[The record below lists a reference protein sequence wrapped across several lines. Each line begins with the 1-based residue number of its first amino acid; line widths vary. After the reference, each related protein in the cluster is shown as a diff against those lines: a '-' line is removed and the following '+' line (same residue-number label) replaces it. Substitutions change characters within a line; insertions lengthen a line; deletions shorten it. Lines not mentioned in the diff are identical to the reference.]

1 MTTPSQRESQ
11 RLFDYFAIIGL
22 SPDGG
27 LDPDRLQGE
36 EVVVPPLERS
46 YLARVLGHYP
56 DHAPPALPFDSHAVQ
71 MLCLPRGLQFRT
83 QKHMLEPR
91 FHPFLVTKED
101 GSRAHGFAYVFY
113 EEVNSKQICTA
124 MHTLQSVYLTEMSSS
139 HAKGTSGTPTNTRD
153 TRSLPRQFRLSSP
166 KSPAA
171 LHFYDITKDQLYVT
185 KCIALVGQHPYV
197 YAGRKFLTELYRFFI
212 QCESS
217 AVSLESHVYNLLY
230 EVPAPPPGRCVA
242 FSSVGKTHICQR
254 PTSHELPLFEY
265 SLREFFQSLGVES
278 VVQLLTCVLLENQV
292 ILVSSDYYKLMMV
305 AESICTLIFP
315 FVWQHVYVPILPSS
329 LHHFLDAPVPFI
341 MGLQCSHDSR
351 DLIQIP
357 NEANLCLVDVD
368 EGTVEVPEDLPQFP
382 HRADFI
388 QELNQLLNKWE
399 VPMGKLDRKSAS
411 QGPGAEHW
419 TPDYQSGTMPTKLS
433 WNLNEH
439 HSQYKYRRRRK
450 FSWSHDSDSG
460 VSSTEGSISGSHSSI
475 TSVNTSSSP
484 SPLQGLSSNKIHNF
498 DPFHLSPQL
507 KEITAIAKK
516 AGVFDS
522 EEMDRIRRE
531 GDPEMMDELKF
542 NNAVREVFLNRFIHM
557 FCAYDHFV
565 IQPNCQGT
573 DMEQWLSCRES
584 VQNFD
589 KATFLSDQ
597 PELHLPF
604 LSRFIESQT
613 FTSLVDHKI
622 LANWGKHNS
631 NLRIFDLRIR
641 LLRDRY
647 DDSLVRT
654 PSYETCTTIK
664 ETEQIL
670 EKRLANIDYRA
681 PLPQPMDP
689 QAESCTLFNPGHFP
703 LLDRIALNKEPH
715 NKKRSS
721 HAWRRRERQERHLE
735 HTGLSGDQRDKVIHE
750 AKSKLQPKLA
760 DMSPAYMAQTNWKFV
775 EQLLK
780 ECKTRTKRMLVE
792 KMGSEAVE
800 LGHGEGSL
808 VGVEENTLIASLCD
822 LLERVWAH
830 GLQSKQGKSALWSH
844 LLNFQELEDCNDS
857 SKPDNPNFLSP
868 APQKPSPKISSL
880 SPLSEIVLSIRTGN
894 ISGLGYLASQLANNF
909 DLSTMAL
916 ETESAPASPTK
927 SSSNT
932 NSLRKKPLQERWPT
946 DRSGERRSRA
956 QDSSGVPTL
965 RPLPISVTFDMR
977 NVLAMTEIKT
987 HIGYARAW
995 VRLSLEKK
1003 VLSKHLTALLGNG
1016 KLLQDLY
1023 KRYAFLRCED
1033 EKEQFLSYLLS
1044 LNAVDYFCFTNTY
1057 ASTMVPYRVVIFPSR
1072 KLSGASTSSN
1082 AWVSLGGT
1090 HGQTSKIPVP
1100 RNQVELVFQHKN
1112 LGLLTTLRIGHD
1124 NTGMSPKWMVEHVL
1138 VRNEVTGHTWKFPCG
1153 RWLGR
1158 GIDDGSLE
1166 RILVGELVPSHITSD
1181 DLVESC
1187 RTPPRCRSPNMPG
1200 PRRSDLKLTIPDI
1213 QQHLGDSVNNLVKY
1227 FYKPEKERG
1236 SLTLLLCGDFG
1247 LVCCLEQVFSY
1258 GFKSTRFFGK
1268 NLYLWDYFERA
1279 QQHFEVLLREEVER
1293 EQLTGIT
1300 RDGRDHGLGS
1310 MAELVT
1316 LVSRINGSSSHLG
1329 KDDKFQLF
1337 VCLAAR
1343 AHLLSRILLPLQR
1356 SPVTSHMY
1364 DESSFLRD
1372 PQLVRDLI
1380 NVLSALNEFEFIL
1393 ESSLTRGID

>member
-1 MTTPSQRESQ
+1 MSSPSQRESQ

-27 LDPDRLQGE
+27 LEPDHLQGDV
-36 EVVVPPLERS
+36 VVVPPLERS
-46 YLARVLGHYP
+46 YKARVLGHYP
-56 DHAPPALPFDSHAVQ
+56 DHAPTAMPFDNHAVQ

-83 QKHMLEPR
+83 QKHVLEPK

-139 HAKGTSGTPTNTRD
+139 HAKAASGATPDKRD
-153 TRSLPRQFRLSSP
+153 TRSLPRQFRLSAP

-197 YAGRKFLTELYRFFI
+197 NSAKKFLKGLYRFFI
-212 QCESS
+212 QCESGG
-217 AVSLESHVYNLLY
+217 VSLESHVYNLLY
-230 EVPAPPPGRCVA
+230 EVPAPPHGRCVA
-242 FSSVGKTHICQR
+242 FSCFGKMQVCQC
-254 PTSHELPLFEY
+254 PTSQELPLFVY
-265 SLREFFQSLGVES
+265 SLKEFFTVLNVES
-278 VVQLLTCVLLENQV
+278 VVQLLTCVLLENQI
-292 ILVSSDYYKLMMV
+292 ILVSSDYYKLMLV
-305 AESICTLIFP
+305 AESICALMFP
-315 FVWQHVYVPILPSS
+315 FVWQHVYVPILPAS

-341 MGLQCSHDSR
+341 MGLQCSNDSR
-351 DLIQIP
+351 DTIQIP

-382 HRADFI
+382 HKVDFI
-388 QELNQLLNKWE
+388 HELTQLLLKWE
-399 VPMGKLDRKSAS
+399 VPAGKLDR
-411 QGPGAEHW
+411 
-419 TPDYQSGTMPTKLS
+419 
-433 WNLNEH
+433 NLNEH

-450 FSWSHDSDSG
+450 CSWSHDSDSG

-475 TSVNTSSSP
+475 TSLPPSSVASSTSPAQGPPSSSR
-484 SPLQGLSSNKIHNF
+484 SHHF
-498 DPFHLSPQL
+498 DTLHLSPQL
-507 KEITAIAKK
+507 REITAIARK
-516 AGVFDS
+516 AGVYDGD
-522 EEMDRIRRE
+522 EVDGVRRE
-531 GDPEMMDELKF
+531 RENEMLEDLKL
-542 NNAVREVFLNRFIHM
+542 NNAVREVFLNRFVHM

-565 IQPNCQGT
+565 IQPNCHEM

-584 VQNFD
+584 MQNFD

-597 PELHLPF
+597 PEAHLPF
-604 LSRFIESQT
+604 LSRFIESQM
-613 FTSLVDHKI
+613 FTTLVDNKI
-622 LANWGKHNS
+622 LSNWGKHDT
-631 NLRIFDLRIR
+631 NLRVFDLRIR
-641 LLRDRY
+641 FLRDRY

-654 PSYETCTTIK
+654 PSYEPCTTIR

-670 EKRLANIDYRA
+670 EKRLSHIDYRA
-681 PLPQPMDP
+681 PAPQPMDP
-689 QAESCTLFNPGHFP
+689 LAESCTQFNPGHFP

-715 NKKRSS
+715 KSKKRSS

-735 HTGLSGDQRDKVIHE
+735 HTGLSSDQRDRIMHD

-760 DMSPAYMAQTNWKFV
+760 DMSPAHMAQTNWNFV

-844 LLNFQELEDCNDS
+844 LLNYQELEECNDS
-857 SKPDNPNFLSP
+857 TKPVNPNFLSP
-868 APQKPSPKISSL
+868 
-880 SPLSEIVLSIRTGN
+880 
-894 ISGLGYLASQLANNF
+894 

-927 SSSNT
+927 SPSNT
-932 NSLRKKPLQERWPT
+932 NSLRKKSLQERWPS
-946 DRSGERRSRA
+946 DRSIERRSR
-956 QDSSGVPTL
+956 QSESGVPTL
-965 RPLPISVTFDMR
+965 RPLPISITFDMR

-1003 VLSKHLTALLGNG
+1003 VLSKNLTTLLSDSE
-1016 KLLQDLY
+1016 LLRSLY
-1023 KRYAFLRCED
+1023 KRYAFLRCDD

-1057 ASTMVPYRVVIFPSR
+1057 TTTIVPYRVVIFPSR
-1072 KLSGASTSSN
+1072 KLSGASTSAN

-1090 HGQTSKIPVP
+1090 LGQTNNIAVP
-1100 RNQVELVFQHKN
+1100 KGQVELVFQHKN

-1166 RILVGELVPSHITSD
+1166 RILVGEIVPSHVTSD

-1200 PRRSDLKLTIPDI
+1200 PRRSDLKLTVPEI

-1268 NLYLWDYFERA
+1268 NLYLWDYFERV
-1279 QQHFEVLLREEVER
+1279 QQHFEVILREDMER
-1293 EQLTGIT
+1293 EQLTGIA
-1300 RDGRDHGLGS
+1300 RDGRDHGLAS
-1310 MAELVT
+1310 MDEFVS
-1316 LVSRINGSSSHLG
+1316 LVSRINASSSHLG

-1343 AHLLSRILLPLQR
+1343 AHLLPRILLPLQR

-1364 DESSFLRD
+1364 DDSSFLRD

-1380 NVLSALNEFEFIL
+1380 NVLSALNEFNIVL
-1393 ESSLTRGID
+1393 ERSLTRGID

>member
-1 MTTPSQRESQ
+1 MSSPTQRESQ

-27 LDPDRLQGE
+27 LEPDHLQGDV
-36 EVVVPPLERS
+36 VVVPPLERS
-46 YLARVLGHYP
+46 YKARVLGHYP
-56 DHAPPALPFDSHAVQ
+56 DHAPTAMPFDNHAVQ

-83 QKHMLEPR
+83 QKHVLEPK

-139 HAKGTSGTPTNTRD
+139 HAKAASGATPDKRD
-153 TRSLPRQFRLSSP
+153 TRSLPRQFRLSAP

-197 YAGRKFLTELYRFFI
+197 NSAKKFLKGLYRFFI
-212 QCESS
+212 QCESGG
-217 AVSLESHVYNLLY
+217 VSLESHVYNLLY
-230 EVPAPPPGRCVA
+230 EVPAPPHGRCVA
-242 FSSVGKTHICQR
+242 FSCFGKMQVCQC
-254 PTSHELPLFEY
+254 PTSQELPLFVY
-265 SLREFFQSLGVES
+265 SLKEFFTVLNVES
-278 VVQLLTCVLLENQV
+278 VVQLLTCVLLENQI
-292 ILVSSDYYKLMMV
+292 ILVSSDYYKLMLV
-305 AESICTLIFP
+305 AESICALMFP
-315 FVWQHVYVPILPSS
+315 FVWQHVYVPILPAS

-341 MGLQCSHDSR
+341 MGLQCSNDSR
-351 DLIQIP
+351 DTIQIP

-382 HRADFI
+382 HKIDFI
-388 QELNQLLNKWE
+388 HELTQLLLKWE
-399 VPMGKLDRKSAS
+399 VPAGKLDR
-411 QGPGAEHW
+411 
-419 TPDYQSGTMPTKLS
+419 
-433 WNLNEH
+433 NLNEH

-450 FSWSHDSDSG
+450 CSWSHDSDSG

-475 TSVNTSSSP
+475 TSLPPSSVASSTSPAQGPPSSSR
-484 SPLQGLSSNKIHNF
+484 SHHF
-498 DPFHLSPQL
+498 DTLHLSPQL
-507 KEITAIAKK
+507 REITAIARK
-516 AGVFDS
+516 AGVYDG
-522 EEMDRIRRE
+522 DDVDGVRRE
-531 GDPEMMDELKF
+531 RENEMLEDLKL
-542 NNAVREVFLNRFIHM
+542 NNAVREVFLNRFVHM

-565 IQPNCQGT
+565 IQPNCHEM

-584 VQNFD
+584 MQNFD

-597 PELHLPF
+597 PEAHLPF
-604 LSRFIESQT
+604 LSRFIESQM
-613 FTSLVDHKI
+613 FTTLVDNKI
-622 LANWGKHNS
+622 LSNWGKHDT
-631 NLRIFDLRIR
+631 NLRVFDLRIR
-641 LLRDRY
+641 FLRDRY

-654 PSYETCTTIK
+654 PSYEPCTTIR

-670 EKRLANIDYRA
+670 EKRLSHIDYRSPA
-681 PLPQPMDP
+681 PQPMDP
-689 QAESCTLFNPGHFP
+689 LAESCTQFNPGHFP

-715 NKKRSS
+715 KSKKRSS

-735 HTGLSGDQRDKVIHE
+735 HTGLSSDQRDRIMHD

-760 DMSPAYMAQTNWKFV
+760 DMSPAHMAQTNWNFV

-844 LLNFQELEDCNDS
+844 LLNYQELEECNDS
-857 SKPDNPNFLSP
+857 TKPVNPNFLSP
-868 APQKPSPKISSL
+868 
-880 SPLSEIVLSIRTGN
+880 
-894 ISGLGYLASQLANNF
+894 

-927 SSSNT
+927 SPSNT
-932 NSLRKKPLQERWPT
+932 NSLRKKSLQERWPS
-946 DRSGERRSRA
+946 DRSIERRSR
-956 QDSSGVPTL
+956 QSESGVPTL
-965 RPLPISVTFDMR
+965 RPLPISITFDMR

-1003 VLSKHLTALLGNG
+1003 VLSKNLTTLLSDSE
-1016 KLLQDLY
+1016 LLRSLY
-1023 KRYAFLRCED
+1023 KRYAFLRCDD

-1057 ASTMVPYRVVIFPSR
+1057 TTTIVPYRVVIFPSR
-1072 KLSGASTSSN
+1072 KLSGASTSAN

-1090 HGQTSKIPVP
+1090 LGQTNNIAVP
-1100 RNQVELVFQHKN
+1100 KGQVELVFQHKN

-1166 RILVGELVPSHITSD
+1166 RILVGEIVPSHVTSD

-1200 PRRSDLKLTIPDI
+1200 PRRSDLKLTVPEI

-1268 NLYLWDYFERA
+1268 NLYLWDYFERV
-1279 QQHFEVLLREEVER
+1279 QQHFEVILREDMER
-1293 EQLTGIT
+1293 EQLTGIA
-1300 RDGRDHGLGS
+1300 RDGRDHGLAS
-1310 MAELVT
+1310 MDEFVS
-1316 LVSRINGSSSHLG
+1316 LVSRINASSSHLG

-1343 AHLLSRILLPLQR
+1343 AHLLPRILLPLQR

-1364 DESSFLRD
+1364 DDSSFLRD

-1380 NVLSALNEFEFIL
+1380 NVLSALNEFNIVL
-1393 ESSLTRGID
+1393 ERSLTRGID

>member
-1 MTTPSQRESQ
+1 M
-11 RLFDYFAIIGL
+11 
-22 SPDGG
+22 
-27 LDPDRLQGE
+27 
-36 EVVVPPLERS
+36 
-46 YLARVLGHYP
+46 
-56 DHAPPALPFDSHAVQ
+56 PFDNHAVQ

-83 QKHMLEPR
+83 QKHVLEPK

-139 HAKGTSGTPTNTRD
+139 HAKAASGATPDKRD
-153 TRSLPRQFRLSSP
+153 TRSLPRQFRLSAP

-197 YAGRKFLTELYRFFI
+197 NSAKKFLKGLYRFFI
-212 QCESS
+212 QCESGG
-217 AVSLESHVYNLLY
+217 VSLESHVYNLLY
-230 EVPAPPPGRCVA
+230 EVPAPPHGRCVA
-242 FSSVGKTHICQR
+242 FSCFGKMQVCQC
-254 PTSHELPLFEY
+254 PTSQELPLFVY
-265 SLREFFQSLGVES
+265 SLKEFFTVLNVES
-278 VVQLLTCVLLENQV
+278 VVQLLTCVLLENQI
-292 ILVSSDYYKLMMV
+292 ILVSSDYYKLMLV
-305 AESICTLIFP
+305 AESICALMFP
-315 FVWQHVYVPILPSS
+315 FVWQHVYVPILPAS

-341 MGLQCSHDSR
+341 MGLQCSNDSR
-351 DLIQIP
+351 DTIQIP

-382 HRADFI
+382 HKVDFI
-388 QELNQLLNKWE
+388 HELTQLLLKWE
-399 VPMGKLDRKSAS
+399 VPAGKLDR
-411 QGPGAEHW
+411 
-419 TPDYQSGTMPTKLS
+419 
-433 WNLNEH
+433 NLNEH

-450 FSWSHDSDSG
+450 CSWSHDSDSG

-475 TSVNTSSSP
+475 TSLPPSSVASSTSPAQGPPSSSR
-484 SPLQGLSSNKIHNF
+484 SHHF
-498 DPFHLSPQL
+498 DTLHLSPQL
-507 KEITAIAKK
+507 REITAIARK
-516 AGVFDS
+516 AGVYDG
-522 EEMDRIRRE
+522 DDVDGVRRE
-531 GDPEMMDELKF
+531 RENEMLEDLKL
-542 NNAVREVFLNRFIHM
+542 NNAVREVFLNRFVHM

-565 IQPNCQGT
+565 IQPNCHEM

-584 VQNFD
+584 MQNFD

-597 PELHLPF
+597 PEAHLPF
-604 LSRFIESQT
+604 LSRFIESQM
-613 FTSLVDHKI
+613 FTTLVDNKI
-622 LANWGKHNS
+622 LSNWGKHDT
-631 NLRIFDLRIR
+631 NLRVFDLRIR
-641 LLRDRY
+641 FLRY

-654 PSYETCTTIK
+654 PSYEPCTTIR

-670 EKRLANIDYRA
+670 EKRLSHIDYRA
-681 PLPQPMDP
+681 PAPQPMDP
-689 QAESCTLFNPGHFP
+689 LAESCTQFNPGHFP

-715 NKKRSS
+715 KSKKRSS

-735 HTGLSGDQRDKVIHE
+735 HTGLSSDQRDRIMHD

-760 DMSPAYMAQTNWKFV
+760 DMSPAHMAQTNWNFV

-844 LLNFQELEDCNDS
+844 LLNYQELEECNDS
-857 SKPDNPNFLSP
+857 TKPVNPNFLSP
-868 APQKPSPKISSL
+868 VPQNSAPKISSM
-880 SPLSEIVLSIRTGN
+880 SPLSEILLSIKSGN
-894 ISGLGYLASQLANNF
+894 ISGLGSLASQLANNF

-927 SSSNT
+927 SPSNT
-932 NSLRKKPLQERWPT
+932 NSLRKKSLQERWPS
-946 DRSGERRSRA
+946 DRSIERRSR
-956 QDSSGVPTL
+956 QSESGVPTL
-965 RPLPISVTFDMR
+965 RPLPISITFDMR

-1003 VLSKHLTALLGNG
+1003 VLSKNLTTLLSDSE
-1016 KLLQDLY
+1016 LLRSLY
-1023 KRYAFLRCED
+1023 KRYAFLRCDD

-1057 ASTMVPYRVVIFPSR
+1057 TTTIVPYRVVIFPSR
-1072 KLSGASTSSN
+1072 KLSGASTSAN

-1090 HGQTSKIPVP
+1090 LGQTNNIAVP
-1100 RNQVELVFQHKN
+1100 KGQVELVFQHKN

-1166 RILVGELVPSHITSD
+1166 RILVGEIVPSHVTSD

-1200 PRRSDLKLTIPDI
+1200 PRRSDLKLTVPEI

-1268 NLYLWDYFERA
+1268 NLYLWDYFERV
-1279 QQHFEVLLREEVER
+1279 QQHFEVILREDMER
-1293 EQLTGIT
+1293 EQLTGIA
-1300 RDGRDHGLGS
+1300 RDGRDHGLAS
-1310 MAELVT
+1310 MDEFVS
-1316 LVSRINGSSSHLG
+1316 LVSRINASSSHLG

-1343 AHLLSRILLPLQR
+1343 AHLLPRILLPLQR

-1364 DESSFLRD
+1364 DDSSFLRD

-1380 NVLSALNEFEFIL
+1380 NVLSALNEFNIVL
-1393 ESSLTRGID
+1393 ERSLTRGID

>member
-1 MTTPSQRESQ
+1 M
-11 RLFDYFAIIGL
+11 
-22 SPDGG
+22 
-27 LDPDRLQGE
+27 
-36 EVVVPPLERS
+36 
-46 YLARVLGHYP
+46 
-56 DHAPPALPFDSHAVQ
+56 PFDNHAVQ

-83 QKHMLEPR
+83 QKHVLEPK

-139 HAKGTSGTPTNTRD
+139 HAKAASGATPDKRD
-153 TRSLPRQFRLSSP
+153 TRSLPRQFRLSAP

-197 YAGRKFLTELYRFFI
+197 NSAKKFLKGLYRFFI
-212 QCESS
+212 QCESGG
-217 AVSLESHVYNLLY
+217 VSLESHVYNLLY
-230 EVPAPPPGRCVA
+230 EVPAPPHGRCVA
-242 FSSVGKTHICQR
+242 FSCFGKMQVCQC
-254 PTSHELPLFEY
+254 PTSQELPLFVY
-265 SLREFFQSLGVES
+265 SLKEFFTVLNVES
-278 VVQLLTCVLLENQV
+278 VVQLLTCVLLENQI
-292 ILVSSDYYKLMMV
+292 ILVSSDYYKLMLV
-305 AESICTLIFP
+305 AESICALMFP
-315 FVWQHVYVPILPSS
+315 FVWQHVYVPILPAS

-341 MGLQCSHDSR
+341 MGLQCSNDSR
-351 DLIQIP
+351 DTIQIP

-382 HRADFI
+382 HKVDFI
-388 QELNQLLNKWE
+388 HELTQLLLKWE
-399 VPMGKLDRKSAS
+399 VPAGKLDR
-411 QGPGAEHW
+411 
-419 TPDYQSGTMPTKLS
+419 
-433 WNLNEH
+433 NLNEH

-450 FSWSHDSDSG
+450 CSWSHDSDSG

-475 TSVNTSSSP
+475 TSLPPSSVASSTSPAQGPPSSSR
-484 SPLQGLSSNKIHNF
+484 SHHF
-498 DPFHLSPQL
+498 DTLHLSPQL
-507 KEITAIAKK
+507 REITAIARK
-516 AGVFDS
+516 AGVYDG
-522 EEMDRIRRE
+522 DDVDGVRRE
-531 GDPEMMDELKF
+531 RENEMLEDLKL
-542 NNAVREVFLNRFIHM
+542 NNAVREVFLNRFVHM

-565 IQPNCQGT
+565 IQPNCHEM

-584 VQNFD
+584 MQNFD

-597 PELHLPF
+597 PEAHLPF
-604 LSRFIESQT
+604 LSRFIESQM
-613 FTSLVDHKI
+613 FTTLVDNKI
-622 LANWGKHNS
+622 LSNWGKHDT
-631 NLRIFDLRIR
+631 NLRVFDLRIR
-641 LLRDRY
+641 FLRDRY

-654 PSYETCTTIK
+654 PSYEPCTTIR

-670 EKRLANIDYRA
+670 EKRLSHIDYRA
-681 PLPQPMDP
+681 PAPQPMDP
-689 QAESCTLFNPGHFP
+689 LAESCTQFNPGHFP

-715 NKKRSS
+715 KSKKRSS

-735 HTGLSGDQRDKVIHE
+735 HTGLSSDQRDRIMHD

-760 DMSPAYMAQTNWKFV
+760 DMSPAHMAQTNWNFV

-844 LLNFQELEDCNDS
+844 LLNYQELEECNDS
-857 SKPDNPNFLSP
+857 TKPVNPNFLSP
-868 APQKPSPKISSL
+868 
-880 SPLSEIVLSIRTGN
+880 
-894 ISGLGYLASQLANNF
+894 

-927 SSSNT
+927 SPSNT
-932 NSLRKKPLQERWPT
+932 NSLRKKSLQERWPS
-946 DRSGERRSRA
+946 DRSIERRSR
-956 QDSSGVPTL
+956 QSESGVPTL
-965 RPLPISVTFDMR
+965 RPLPISITFDMR

-1003 VLSKHLTALLGNG
+1003 VLSKNLTTLLSDSE
-1016 KLLQDLY
+1016 LLRSLY
-1023 KRYAFLRCED
+1023 KRYAFLRCDD

-1057 ASTMVPYRVVIFPSR
+1057 TTTIVPYRVVIFPSR
-1072 KLSGASTSSN
+1072 KLSGASTSAN

-1090 HGQTSKIPVP
+1090 LGQTNNIAVP
-1100 RNQVELVFQHKN
+1100 KGQVELVFQHKN

-1166 RILVGELVPSHITSD
+1166 RILVGEIVPSHVTSD

-1200 PRRSDLKLTIPDI
+1200 PRRSDLKLTVPEI

-1268 NLYLWDYFERA
+1268 NLYLWDYFERV
-1279 QQHFEVLLREEVER
+1279 QQHFEVILREDMER
-1293 EQLTGIT
+1293 EQLTGIA
-1300 RDGRDHGLGS
+1300 RDGRDHGLAS
-1310 MAELVT
+1310 MDEFVS
-1316 LVSRINGSSSHLG
+1316 LVSRINASSSHLG

-1343 AHLLSRILLPLQR
+1343 AHLLPRILLPLQR

-1364 DESSFLRD
+1364 DDSSFLRD

-1380 NVLSALNEFEFIL
+1380 NVLSALNEFNIVL
-1393 ESSLTRGID
+1393 ERSLTRGID

>member
-1 MTTPSQRESQ
+1 M
-11 RLFDYFAIIGL
+11 
-22 SPDGG
+22 
-27 LDPDRLQGE
+27 
-36 EVVVPPLERS
+36 
-46 YLARVLGHYP
+46 
-56 DHAPPALPFDSHAVQ
+56 PFDNHAVQ

-83 QKHMLEPR
+83 QKHVLEPK

-139 HAKGTSGTPTNTRD
+139 HAKAASGATPDKRD
-153 TRSLPRQFRLSSP
+153 TRSLPRQFRLSAP

-197 YAGRKFLTELYRFFI
+197 NSAKKFLKGLYRFFI
-212 QCESS
+212 QCESGG
-217 AVSLESHVYNLLY
+217 VSLESHVYNLLY
-230 EVPAPPPGRCVA
+230 EVPAPPHGRCVA
-242 FSSVGKTHICQR
+242 FSCFGKMQVCQC
-254 PTSHELPLFEY
+254 PTSQELPLFVY
-265 SLREFFQSLGVES
+265 SLKEFFTVLNVES
-278 VVQLLTCVLLENQV
+278 VVQLLTCVLLENQI
-292 ILVSSDYYKLMMV
+292 ILVSSDYYKLMLV
-305 AESICTLIFP
+305 AESICALMFP
-315 FVWQHVYVPILPSS
+315 FVWQHVYVPILPAS

-341 MGLQCSHDSR
+341 MGLQCSNDSR
-351 DLIQIP
+351 DTIQIP

-382 HRADFI
+382 HKVDFI
-388 QELNQLLNKWE
+388 HELTQLLLKWE
-399 VPMGKLDRKSAS
+399 VPAGKLDR
-411 QGPGAEHW
+411 
-419 TPDYQSGTMPTKLS
+419 
-433 WNLNEH
+433 NLNEH

-450 FSWSHDSDSG
+450 CSWSHDSDSG

-475 TSVNTSSSP
+475 TSLPPSSVASSTSPAQGPPSSSR
-484 SPLQGLSSNKIHNF
+484 SHHF
-498 DPFHLSPQL
+498 DTLHLSPQL
-507 KEITAIAKK
+507 REITAIARK
-516 AGVFDS
+516 AGVYDG
-522 EEMDRIRRE
+522 EEVDGVRRE
-531 GDPEMMDELKF
+531 RENEMLEDLKL
-542 NNAVREVFLNRFIHM
+542 NNAVREVFLNRFVHM

-565 IQPNCQGT
+565 IQPNCHEM

-584 VQNFD
+584 MQNFD

-597 PELHLPF
+597 PEAHLPF
-604 LSRFIESQT
+604 LSRFIESQM
-613 FTSLVDHKI
+613 FTTLVDNKI
-622 LANWGKHNS
+622 LSNWGKHDT
-631 NLRIFDLRIR
+631 NLRVFDLRIR
-641 LLRDRY
+641 FLRDRY

-654 PSYETCTTIK
+654 PSYEPCTTIR

-670 EKRLANIDYRA
+670 EKRMSHIDYRA
-681 PLPQPMDP
+681 PAPQPMDP
-689 QAESCTLFNPGHFP
+689 LAESCTQFNPGHFP

-715 NKKRSS
+715 KSKKRSS

-735 HTGLSGDQRDKVIHE
+735 HTGLSSDQRDRIMHD

-760 DMSPAYMAQTNWKFV
+760 DMSPAHMAQTNWNFV

-844 LLNFQELEDCNDS
+844 LLNYQELEECNDS
-857 SKPDNPNFLSP
+857 TKPVNPNFLSP
-868 APQKPSPKISSL
+868 
-880 SPLSEIVLSIRTGN
+880 
-894 ISGLGYLASQLANNF
+894 

-927 SSSNT
+927 SPSNT
-932 NSLRKKPLQERWPT
+932 NSLRKKSLQERWPS
-946 DRSGERRSRA
+946 DRSIERRSR
-956 QDSSGVPTL
+956 QSESGVPTL
-965 RPLPISVTFDMR
+965 RPLPISITFDMR

-1003 VLSKHLTALLGNG
+1003 VLSKNLTTLLSDSE
-1016 KLLQDLY
+1016 LLRSLY
-1023 KRYAFLRCED
+1023 KRYAFLRCDD

-1057 ASTMVPYRVVIFPSR
+1057 TTTIVPYRVVIFPSR
-1072 KLSGASTSSN
+1072 KLSGASTSAN

-1090 HGQTSKIPVP
+1090 LGQTNNIAVP
-1100 RNQVELVFQHKN
+1100 KGQVELVFQHKN

-1166 RILVGELVPSHITSD
+1166 RILVGEIVPSHVTSD

-1200 PRRSDLKLTIPDI
+1200 PRRSDLKLTVPEI

-1268 NLYLWDYFERA
+1268 NLYLWDYFERV
-1279 QQHFEVLLREEVER
+1279 QQHFEVILREDMER
-1293 EQLTGIT
+1293 EQLTGIA
-1300 RDGRDHGLGS
+1300 RDGRDHGLAS
-1310 MAELVT
+1310 MDEFVS
-1316 LVSRINGSSSHLG
+1316 LVSRINASSSHLG

-1343 AHLLSRILLPLQR
+1343 AHLLPRILLPLQR

-1364 DESSFLRD
+1364 DDSSFLRD

-1380 NVLSALNEFEFIL
+1380 NVLSALNEFNIVL
-1393 ESSLTRGID
+1393 ERSLTRGID

>member
-1 MTTPSQRESQ
+1 
-11 RLFDYFAIIGL
+11 
-22 SPDGG
+22 
-27 LDPDRLQGE
+27 
-36 EVVVPPLERS
+36 
-46 YLARVLGHYP
+46 
-56 DHAPPALPFDSHAVQ
+56 
-71 MLCLPRGLQFRT
+71 LCLPRGLQFRT
-83 QKHMLEPR
+83 QKHVLEPK
-91 FHPFLVTKED
+91 FHPFLVTKGD

-139 HAKGTSGTPTNTRD
+139 HAKASSGATPNSRD
-153 TRSLPRQFRLSSP
+153 TRSLPRQFRLSAP

-171 LHFYDITKDQLYVT
+171 LHFYDITKDQLYVA

-197 YAGRKFLTELYRFFI
+197 YAARKFLKGLYRFFI

-217 AVSLESHVYNLLY
+217 GVSLESHVYNLLY

-242 FSSVGKTHICQR
+242 FSCVGKTHICHR
-254 PTSHELPLFEY
+254 PTSHELPLYEY
-265 SLREFFQSLGVES
+265 SLREFFSCLGVEY

-292 ILVSSDYYKLMMV
+292 ILVSCDYNKLMLV
-305 AESICTLIFP
+305 AESIGTVIFP
-315 FVWQHVYVPILPSS
+315 FVWQHVYVPILPAS

-341 MGLQCSHDSR
+341 MGLQCSQDSR
-351 DLIQIP
+351 DTIQIP

-382 HRADFI
+382 HRSDFI
-388 QELNQLLNKWE
+388 QELTQLLLKWE
-399 VPMGKLDRKSAS
+399 VPTGKLDR
-411 QGPGAEHW
+411 
-419 TPDYQSGTMPTKLS
+419 
-433 WNLNEH
+433 NLNEH

-450 FSWSHDSDSG
+450 YSWSHDSDSG

-475 TSVNTSSSP
+475 TSLPPSTMSSI
-484 SPLQGLSSNKIHNF
+484 SPLQGPPNSTRSQHF
-498 DPFHLSPQL
+498 DPFPQSPHL
-507 KEITAIAKK
+507 KEITAIVKK
-516 AGVFDS
+516 AGVYDSDEVDRIKRERDS
-522 EEMDRIRRE
+522 E
-531 GDPEMMDELKF
+531 MMEELKF
-542 NNAVREVFLNRFIHM
+542 NNAVREVFLNRFVHM

-565 IQPNCQGT
+565 IQPNCQET

-597 PELHLPF
+597 PEVHLPF
-604 LSRFIESQT
+604 LSRFIESQMFAT
-613 FTSLVDHKI
+613 LVDHKI
-622 LANWGKHNS
+622 LSNWGKHDP
-631 NLRIFDLRIR
+631 NLRIFDVRIR

-654 PSYETCTTIK
+654 PSYETCTTVR

-670 EKRLANIDYRA
+670 EKRLSHIDYRA
-681 PLPQPMDP
+681 PAPQPMDP
-689 QAESCTLFNPGHFP
+689 QAESCTQFNPGHFP

-715 NKKRSS
+715 KSKKRSC

-735 HTGLSGDQRDKVIHE
+735 HTGLSGDQRDRVMHE

-760 DMSPAYMAQTNWKFV
+760 DMSPAHMAQTNWKFV

-844 LLNFQELEDCNDS
+844 LLNFQELEECNDS
-857 SKPDNPNFLSP
+857 SKPVNPNFLSP
-868 APQKPSPKISSL
+868 
-880 SPLSEIVLSIRTGN
+880 
-894 ISGLGYLASQLANNF
+894 

-927 SSSNT
+927 SPSNT
-932 NSLRKKPLQERWPT
+932 NSLRKKSLQERWPS
-946 DRSGERRSRA
+946 DRSIDRRSRPS
-956 QDSSGVPTL
+956 DPGVPTL

-987 HIGYARAW
+987 QIGYARAW

-1003 VLSKHLTALLGNG
+1003 VLSKHLTTLLGDSE
-1016 KLLQDLY
+1016 LLRSLY
-1023 KRYAFLRCED
+1023 KRYAFLRCDD

-1057 ASTMVPYRVVIFPSR
+1057 ASTIVPYRVVVFPSR
-1072 KLSGASTSSN
+1072 KLSGASTSAN

-1090 HGQTSKIPVP
+1090 LGQTSNIPVP
-1100 RNQVELVFQHKN
+1100 RSQVELVFQHKN

-1187 RTPPRCRSPNMPG
+1187 RTPPRCRSPNVPG
-1200 PRRSDLKLTIPDI
+1200 PRRADLRLTVPDI
-1213 QQHLGDSVNNLVKY
+1213 QQHLGDSVNSLVKY

-1268 NLYLWDYFERA
+1268 NLYLWDYFERV
-1279 QQHFEVLLREEVER
+1279 QQHFEVVLREEMER
-1293 EQLTGIT
+1293 EQLTGIA
-1300 RDGRDHGLGS
+1300 RDSRDHGLAS
-1310 MAELVT
+1310 MAEFVS
-1316 LVSRINGSSSHLG
+1316 LVSRINASSTHLG

-1343 AHLLSRILLPLQR
+1343 
-1356 SPVTSHMY
+1356 
-1364 DESSFLRD
+1364 D

-1380 NVLSALNEFEFIL
+1380 NVLSALNDFEITL

>member
-1 MTTPSQRESQ
+1 
-11 RLFDYFAIIGL
+11 
-22 SPDGG
+22 
-27 LDPDRLQGE
+27 
-36 EVVVPPLERS
+36 
-46 YLARVLGHYP
+46 
-56 DHAPPALPFDSHAVQ
+56 

-83 QKHMLEPR
+83 QKHVLEPK

-139 HAKGTSGTPTNTRD
+139 HAKAASGATPDKRD
-153 TRSLPRQFRLSSP
+153 TRSLPRQFRLSAP

-197 YAGRKFLTELYRFFI
+197 NSAKKFLKGLYRFFI
-212 QCESS
+212 QCESGG
-217 AVSLESHVYNLLY
+217 VSLESHVYNLLY
-230 EVPAPPPGRCVA
+230 EVPAPPHGRCVA
-242 FSSVGKTHICQR
+242 FSCFGKMQVCQC
-254 PTSHELPLFEY
+254 PTSQELPLFVY
-265 SLREFFQSLGVES
+265 SLKEFFTVLNVES
-278 VVQLLTCVLLENQV
+278 VVQLLTCVLLENQI
-292 ILVSSDYYKLMMV
+292 ILVSSDYYKLMLV
-305 AESICTLIFP
+305 AESICALMFP
-315 FVWQHVYVPILPSS
+315 FVWQHVYVPILPAS

-341 MGLQCSHDSR
+341 MGLQCSNDSR
-351 DLIQIP
+351 DTIQIP

-382 HRADFI
+382 HKVDFI
-388 QELNQLLNKWE
+388 HELTQLLLKWE
-399 VPMGKLDRKSAS
+399 VPAGKLDR
-411 QGPGAEHW
+411 
-419 TPDYQSGTMPTKLS
+419 
-433 WNLNEH
+433 NLNEH

-450 FSWSHDSDSG
+450 CSWSHDSDSG

-475 TSVNTSSSP
+475 TSLPPSSVASSTSPAQGPPSSSR
-484 SPLQGLSSNKIHNF
+484 SHHF
-498 DPFHLSPQL
+498 DTLHLSPQL
-507 KEITAIAKK
+507 REITAIARK
-516 AGVFDS
+516 AGVYDG
-522 EEMDRIRRE
+522 EEVDGVRRE
-531 GDPEMMDELKF
+531 RENEMLEDLKL
-542 NNAVREVFLNRFIHM
+542 NNAVREVFLNRFVHM

-565 IQPNCQGT
+565 IQPNCHEM

-584 VQNFD
+584 MQNFD

-597 PELHLPF
+597 PEAHLPF
-604 LSRFIESQT
+604 LSRFIESQM
-613 FTSLVDHKI
+613 FTTLVDNKI
-622 LANWGKHNS
+622 LSNWGKHDT
-631 NLRIFDLRIR
+631 NLRVFDLRIR
-641 LLRDRY
+641 FLRDRY

-654 PSYETCTTIK
+654 PSYEPCTTIR

-670 EKRLANIDYRA
+670 EKRMSHIDYRA
-681 PLPQPMDP
+681 PAPQPMDP
-689 QAESCTLFNPGHFP
+689 LAESCTQFNPGHFP

-715 NKKRSS
+715 KSKKRSS

-735 HTGLSGDQRDKVIHE
+735 HTGLSSDQRDRIMHD

-760 DMSPAYMAQTNWKFV
+760 DMSPAHMAQTNWNFV

-844 LLNFQELEDCNDS
+844 LLNYQELEECNDS
-857 SKPDNPNFLSP
+857 TKPVNPNFLSP
-868 APQKPSPKISSL
+868 
-880 SPLSEIVLSIRTGN
+880 
-894 ISGLGYLASQLANNF
+894 

-927 SSSNT
+927 SPSNT
-932 NSLRKKPLQERWPT
+932 NSLRKKSLQERWPS
-946 DRSGERRSRA
+946 DRSIERRSR
-956 QDSSGVPTL
+956 QSESGVPTL
-965 RPLPISVTFDMR
+965 RPLPISITFDMR

-1003 VLSKHLTALLGNG
+1003 VLSKNLTTLLSDSE
-1016 KLLQDLY
+1016 LLRSLY
-1023 KRYAFLRCED
+1023 KRYAFLRCDD

-1057 ASTMVPYRVVIFPSR
+1057 TTTIVPYRVVIFPSR
-1072 KLSGASTSSN
+1072 KLSGASTSAN

-1090 HGQTSKIPVP
+1090 LGQTNNIAVP
-1100 RNQVELVFQHKN
+1100 KGQVELVFQHKN

-1166 RILVGELVPSHITSD
+1166 RILVGEIVPSHVTSD

-1200 PRRSDLKLTIPDI
+1200 PRRSDLKLTVPEI

-1268 NLYLWDYFERA
+1268 NLYLWDYFERV
-1279 QQHFEVLLREEVER
+1279 QQHFEVILREDMER
-1293 EQLTGIT
+1293 EQLTGIA
-1300 RDGRDHGLGS
+1300 RDGRDHGLAS
-1310 MAELVT
+1310 MDEFVS
-1316 LVSRINGSSSHLG
+1316 LVSRINASSSHLG

-1343 AHLLSRILLPLQR
+1343 AHLLPRILLPLQR

-1364 DESSFLRD
+1364 DDSSFLRD

-1380 NVLSALNEFEFIL
+1380 NVLSALNEFNIVL
-1393 ESSLTRGID
+1393 ERSLTRGID

>member
-1 MTTPSQRESQ
+1 M
-11 RLFDYFAIIGL
+11 
-22 SPDGG
+22 GG
-27 LDPDRLQGE
+27 ARGKPPPLGD

-56 DHAPPALPFDSHAVQ
+56 DNAPQGMPFDSHAVQ

-83 QKHMLEPR
+83 QKHVLQPV

-101 GSRAHGFAYVFY
+101 GSRAHGFAYVFF

-139 HAKGTSGTPTNTRD
+139 AKGSAGTPTNTRD

-197 YAGRKFLTELYRFFI
+197 YAARKFLKELYRFFI

-217 AVSLESHVYNLLY
+217 SVSLESHVYNLLY
-230 EVPAPPPGRCVA
+230 EVPAPPAGRCVA
-242 FSSVGKTHICQR
+242 LSCVGRNHICQR

-292 ILVSSDYYKLMMV
+292 ILVSCDYYKLMVV
-305 AESICTLIFP
+305 AESISTLIFP
-315 FVWQHVYVPILPSS
+315 FAWQHVYVPILPSS

-341 MGLQCSHDSR
+341 MGLQCSHDAR
-351 DLIQIP
+351 DTIQIP

-388 QELNQLLNKWE
+388 QELTLLLNKWE
-399 VPMGKLDRKSAS
+399 VPTSKLDR
-411 QGPGAEHW
+411 
-419 TPDYQSGTMPTKLS
+419 
-433 WNLNEH
+433 NLNEH

-475 TSVNTSSSP
+475 ASVNTSSSSP
-484 SPLQGLSSNKIHNF
+484 SPLQGFIPTNKMH
-498 DPFHLSPQL
+498 S
-507 KEITAIAKK
+507 
-516 AGVFDS
+516 VFDS
-522 EEMDRIRRE
+522 DDMERIRQE
-531 GDPEMMDELKF
+531 GDLEMLDELRF
-542 NNAVREVFLNRFIHM
+542 NNAVREVFLNRFVHM

-565 IQPNCQGT
+565 IQPNCQQGT

-597 PELHLPF
+597 PEIHLPF
-604 LSRFIESQT
+604 LSRFIETQT
-613 FTSLVDHKI
+613 FTTLVDHKI

-631 NLRIFDLRIR
+631 NLRIFELRIR

-681 PLPQPMDP
+681 PHPQPMDP
-689 QAESCTLFNPGHFP
+689 QAESCTQFNPGHFP

-715 NKKRSS
+715 KSKKRSS

-735 HTGLSGDQRDKVIHE
+735 HTGLSGDQRDKVMNE

-868 APQKPSPKISSL
+868 
-880 SPLSEIVLSIRTGN
+880 G
-894 ISGLGYLASQLANNF
+894 
-909 DLSTMAL
+909 
-916 ETESAPASPTK
+916 
-927 SSSNT
+927 
-932 NSLRKKPLQERWPT
+932 
-946 DRSGERRSRA
+946 
-956 QDSSGVPTL
+956 
-965 RPLPISVTFDMR
+965 
-977 NVLAMTEIKT
+977 
-987 HIGYARAW
+987 
-995 VRLSLEKK
+995 
-1003 VLSKHLTALLGNG
+1003 
-1016 KLLQDLY
+1016 
-1023 KRYAFLRCED
+1023 
-1033 EKEQFLSYLLS
+1033 
-1044 LNAVDYFCFTNTY
+1044 
-1057 ASTMVPYRVVIFPSR
+1057 
-1072 KLSGASTSSN
+1072 
-1082 AWVSLGGT
+1082 
-1090 HGQTSKIPVP
+1090 
-1100 RNQVELVFQHKN
+1100 
-1112 LGLLTTLRIGHD
+1112 
-1124 NTGMSPKWMVEHVL
+1124 
-1138 VRNEVTGHTWKFPCG
+1138 
-1153 RWLGR
+1153 
-1158 GIDDGSLE
+1158 
-1166 RILVGELVPSHITSD
+1166 
-1181 DLVESC
+1181 
-1187 RTPPRCRSPNMPG
+1187 
-1200 PRRSDLKLTIPDI
+1200 
-1213 QQHLGDSVNNLVKY
+1213 
-1227 FYKPEKERG
+1227 
-1236 SLTLLLCGDFG
+1236 
-1247 LVCCLEQVFSY
+1247 
-1258 GFKSTRFFGK
+1258 
-1268 NLYLWDYFERA
+1268 
-1279 QQHFEVLLREEVER
+1279 
-1293 EQLTGIT
+1293 
-1300 RDGRDHGLGS
+1300 
-1310 MAELVT
+1310 
-1316 LVSRINGSSSHLG
+1316 
-1329 KDDKFQLF
+1329 
-1337 VCLAAR
+1337 
-1343 AHLLSRILLPLQR
+1343 
-1356 SPVTSHMY
+1356 
-1364 DESSFLRD
+1364 
-1372 PQLVRDLI
+1372 
-1380 NVLSALNEFEFIL
+1380 
-1393 ESSLTRGID
+1393 

>member
-1 MTTPSQRESQ
+1 MMSSNQRESQ
-11 RLFDYFAIIGL
+11 RLFEYFAIIGL

-27 LDPDRLQGE
+27 LEPDRLQGDV
-36 EVVVPPLERS
+36 VVVPPLERS
-46 YLARVLGHYP
+46 YKARVLGHYP
-56 DHAPPALPFDSHAVQ
+56 DHAPTSLPFDHHAVQ

-83 QKHMLEPR
+83 QKHFLEPR

-113 EEVNSKQICTA
+113 EEVNSQQICTA

-139 HAKGTSGTPTNTRD
+139 HAKASSGATPNSRD
-153 TRSLPRQFRLSSP
+153 TRSLPRQFRLSAP

-197 YAGRKFLTELYRFFI
+197 YAARKFLKGLYRFFI

-217 AVSLESHVYNLLY
+217 GVSLESHVYNLLY
-230 EVPAPPPGRCVA
+230 EVPAPPPGRCVV
-242 FSSVGKTHICQR
+242 FSCVGKTHICHR

-265 SLREFFQSLGVES
+265 SLREFCSCLGVES

-292 ILVSSDYYKLMMV
+292 ILVSSDYNKLMLV
-305 AESICTLIFP
+305 AESICTLVFP
-315 FVWQHVYVPILPSS
+315 FVWQHVYVPILPAS

-351 DLIQIP
+351 DTIQIP

-368 EGTVEVPEDLPQFP
+368 EGTVEVPEDLPVFP
-382 HRADFI
+382 HRSDFI
-388 QELNQLLNKWE
+388 QELTQLLIKWE
-399 VPMGKLDRKSAS
+399 VPTGKLDR
-411 QGPGAEHW
+411 
-419 TPDYQSGTMPTKLS
+419 
-433 WNLNEH
+433 NLNEH

-450 FSWSHDSDSG
+450 YSWSHDSDSG
-460 VSSTEGSISGSHSSI
+460 VSSTEGSMSGSHSSI
-475 TSVNTSSSP
+475 TSLPPSTATST
-484 SPLQGLSSNKIHNF
+484 SPLQGPPNSTRSHHL
-498 DPFHLSPQL
+498 DPFHFSPHL

-516 AGVFDS
+516 AGVYDS
-522 EEMDRIRRE
+522 EEGDRMKKER
-531 GDPEMMDELKF
+531 DSEMMEELKF
-542 NNAVREVFLNRFIHM
+542 NNAVREVFLNRFVHM

-565 IQPNCQGT
+565 IQPNCQET

-604 LSRFIESQT
+604 LSRFIESQM
-613 FTSLVDHKI
+613 FTTLVDHKI
-622 LANWGKHNS
+622 LSNWGKQDS
-631 NLRIFDLRIR
+631 NLRIFDVRIR

-654 PSYETCTTIK
+654 PSYETCTTIR

-670 EKRLANIDYRA
+670 EKRLAHTDYRA
-681 PLPQPMDP
+681 PAPQPMDP
-689 QAESCTLFNPGHFP
+689 QAESCTQFNPGHFP

-715 NKKRSS
+715 KSKKRSS

-735 HTGLSGDQRDKVIHE
+735 HTGLSGDQRDRVMHE

-760 DMSPAYMAQTNWKFV
+760 DMSPAHMAQTNWKFV

-844 LLNFQELEDCNDS
+844 LLNFQELEECNDS
-857 SKPDNPNFLSP
+857 SKPVNPNFLSP
-868 APQKPSPKISSL
+868 VPQSTSPKISSL
-880 SPLSEIVLSIRTGN
+880 SPLSEIVLSIKTGN
-894 ISGLGYLASQLANNF
+894 ISALGYLASQLANNF

-927 SSSNT
+927 SPSNT
-932 NSLRKKPLQERWPT
+932 NSLRKKSLQERWPS
-946 DRSGERRSRA
+946 DRSIDRRSRPS
-956 QDSSGVPTL
+956 DPGIPTL
-965 RPLPISVTFDMR
+965 RPLPISITFDMR

-1003 VLSKHLTALLGNG
+1003 VLSKHLTTLLGDSE
-1016 KLLQDLY
+1016 LLRSLY
-1023 KRYAFLRCED
+1023 KRYAFLRCDD

-1044 LNAVDYFCFTNTY
+1044 LNAVDYFCFTSTY
-1057 ASTMVPYRVVIFPSR
+1057 TSTIVPYRVVIFPSR
-1072 KLSGASTSSN
+1072 KLSGASTSAN

-1090 HGQTSKIPVP
+1090 LGQTSNIPVP
-1100 RNQVELVFQHKN
+1100 RSQVELVFQHKN

-1166 RILVGELVPSHITSD
+1166 RILVGELVPSHVTSD

-1187 RTPPRCRSPNMPG
+1187 RTPPRCRSPNVPG
-1200 PRRSDLKLTIPDI
+1200 PRRSDLRLTVPDI
-1213 QQHLGDSVNNLVKY
+1213 QQHLGDSVNSLVKY

-1268 NLYLWDYFERA
+1268 NLYLWDYFERV
-1279 QQHFEVLLREEVER
+1279 QQHFEVVVREEMER
-1293 EQLTGIT
+1293 EQLTGIA
-1300 RDGRDHGLGS
+1300 RDRDHGLGS
-1310 MAELVT
+1310 MAEFVSLVA
-1316 LVSRINGSSSHLG
+1316 RINASSSHLG

-1343 AHLLSRILLPLQR
+1343 SHLLPRILLPLQR
-1356 SPVTSHMY
+1356 SPITSHMY

-1380 NVLSALNEFEFIL
+1380 NVLSALNEFEIIL

>member
-1 MTTPSQRESQ
+1 MASPSQRESQ

-22 SPDGG
+22 SPDAS
-27 LDPDRLQGE
+27 LEPDHLQGE
-36 EVVVPPLERS
+36 VVVLPPLERS
-46 YLARVLGHYP
+46 YKGRVLGYYP
-56 DHAPPALPFDSHAVQ
+56 DHAPTAMPFDHHAVQ

-83 QKHMLEPR
+83 QKHVLEPR

-101 GSRAHGFAYVFY
+101 GSRAYGFAYVFF

-139 HAKGTSGTPTNTRD
+139 HAKASSGATPSRD
-153 TRSLPRQFRLSSP
+153 TRSLPRQFRLSAP

-171 LHFYDITKDQLYVT
+171 LHFYDITKDQLFVT

-197 YAGRKFLTELYRFFI
+197 LSARKFLKGLYRFFI

-217 AVSLESHVYNLLY
+217 GVSLESHVYNLLY

-242 FSSVGKTHICQR
+242 FSCVGRMHICYR
-254 PTSHELPLFEY
+254 PTSHEVPLFEY
-265 SLREFFQSLGVES
+265 SLRDFFMGLGVES

-292 ILVSSDYYKLMMV
+292 ILVSSDYDKLMLV
-305 AESICTLIFP
+305 AESISALIFP
-315 FVWQHVYVPILPSS
+315 FVWQHVYVPILPTS

-341 MGLQCSHDSR
+341 MGLQCAQDSR
-351 DLIQIP
+351 DTIQIP

-382 HRADFI
+382 HRSDFV
-388 QELNQLLNKWE
+388 QELTQLLHKWDI
-399 VPMGKLDRKSAS
+399 PSGKLDR
-411 QGPGAEHW
+411 
-419 TPDYQSGTMPTKLS
+419 
-433 WNLNEH
+433 NLNEH

-460 VSSTEGSISGSHSSI
+460 VSSTEGSMCGSHSSI
-475 TSVNTSSSP
+475 TSLPSTTVASSTSP
-484 SPLQGLSSNKIHNF
+484 SHGISNSSRIPYLDPLN
-498 DPFHLSPQL
+498 LSPQL
-507 KEITAIAKK
+507 REITAIAKK
-516 AGVFDS
+516 AGVYEFD
-522 EEMDRIRRE
+522 EADRIRKE
-531 GDPEMMDELKF
+531 KDGDILDELKF
-542 NNAVREVFLNRFIHM
+542 TNAVREVFLNRFVHM

-565 IQPNCQGT
+565 IQPSCQET

-584 VQNFD
+584 MQNFD

-597 PELHLPF
+597 PEAHLPF
-604 LSRFIESQT
+604 LSRFIESQM
-613 FTSLVDHKI
+613 FTTLVDNKI
-622 LANWGKHNS
+622 LSNWGKHDT

-641 LLRDRY
+641 LLRERY

-654 PSYETCTTIK
+654 PSYEPCTTIR

-670 EKRLANIDYRA
+670 EKRLSHIDYRA
-681 PLPQPMDP
+681 PAPQPMDP
-689 QAESCTLFNPGHFP
+689 QAESCTQFNPGHFP

-735 HTGLSGDQRDKVIHE
+735 HTGLTSDQRDRVMHDVK
-750 AKSKLQPKLA
+750 AKLQPKLA
-760 DMSPAYMAQTNWKFV
+760 DMSPAHMAQTNWKFV
-775 EQLLK
+775 EQLLR

-844 LLNFQELEDCNDS
+844 LLNYQELEECSDS
-857 SKPDNPNFLSP
+857 SKPINPNFLSP
-868 APQKPSPKISSL
+868 VPHNTAPKISSL
-880 SPLSEIVLSIRTGN
+880 SPLSEMLMSLKMGN
-894 ISGLGYLASQLANNF
+894 ISGLGSLACQLANNF

-927 SSSNT
+927 SPSNT
-932 NSLRKKPLQERWPT
+932 NSLRKKSLQERWPS
-946 DRSGERRSRA
+946 DRSIEKRSK
-956 QDSSGVPTL
+956 QSESGVPSL

-1003 VLSKHLTALLGNG
+1003 VLSKHLTSLLSDSE
-1016 KLLQDLY
+1016 LLRNLY
-1023 KRYAFLRCED
+1023 KRYAFLRCDD

-1044 LNAVDYFCFTNTY
+1044 LNAVDYFCYTNTY
-1057 ASTMVPYRVVIFPSR
+1057 TSTIVPYRVVIFPSR
-1072 KLSGASTSSN
+1072 KSSGASTSAN

-1090 HGQTSKIPVP
+1090 IGQTNNIPVP
-1100 RNQVELVFQHKN
+1100 RGQVELVFQHKN

-1166 RILVGELVPSHITSD
+1166 RILVGELVPCHVTSD

-1187 RTPPRCRSPNMPG
+1187 RTPPRCRSPNVPG
-1200 PRRSDLKLTIPDI
+1200 PRRSDLRLSIPDI

-1268 NLYLWDYFERA
+1268 NLYLWDYFERMH
-1279 QQHFEVLLREEVER
+1279 QHFEVVLREEMER
-1293 EQLTGIT
+1293 EQLTGIGKDSQHYT
-1300 RDGRDHGLGS
+1300 LTS
-1310 MAELVT
+1310 MAEFVS
-1316 LVSRINGSSSHLG
+1316 LVSRINASSSQLG

-1343 AHLLSRILLPLQR
+1343 AHLLHRIMLPLHR

-1364 DESSFLRD
+1364 EEHAYLRD
-1372 PQLVRDLI
+1372 PQLVKDLI
-1380 NVLSALNEFEFIL
+1380 NVLSALNEFDIVL

>member
-1 MTTPSQRESQ
+1 MTSPSQRESQ

-27 LDPDRLQGE
+27 LEPDHLQGDV
-36 EVVVPPLERS
+36 VVVPPLERS
-46 YLARVLGHYP
+46 YKARVLGHYP
-56 DHAPPALPFDSHAVQ
+56 DHAPTAMPFDNHAVQ

-83 QKHMLEPR
+83 QKHVLEPK

-139 HAKGTSGTPTNTRD
+139 HAKAASGATPDKRD
-153 TRSLPRQFRLSSP
+153 TRSLPRQFRLSAP

-197 YAGRKFLTELYRFFI
+197 NSAKKFLKGLYRFFI
-212 QCESS
+212 QCESGG
-217 AVSLESHVYNLLY
+217 VSLESHVYNLLY
-230 EVPAPPPGRCVA
+230 EVPAPPHGRCVA
-242 FSSVGKTHICQR
+242 FSCFGKMQVCQC
-254 PTSHELPLFEY
+254 PTSQELPLFVY
-265 SLREFFQSLGVES
+265 SLKEFFTVLNVES
-278 VVQLLTCVLLENQV
+278 VVQLLTCVLLENQI
-292 ILVSSDYYKLMMV
+292 ILVSSDYYKLMLV
-305 AESICTLIFP
+305 AESICALMFP
-315 FVWQHVYVPILPSS
+315 FVWQHVYVPILPAS

-341 MGLQCSHDSR
+341 MGLQCSNDSR
-351 DLIQIP
+351 DTIQIP

-382 HRADFI
+382 HKVDFI
-388 QELNQLLNKWE
+388 HELTQLLLKWE
-399 VPMGKLDRKSAS
+399 VPAGKLDR
-411 QGPGAEHW
+411 
-419 TPDYQSGTMPTKLS
+419 
-433 WNLNEH
+433 NLNEH

-450 FSWSHDSDSG
+450 CSWSHDSDSG

-475 TSVNTSSSP
+475 TSLPPSSVASSTSPAQGPPSSSR
-484 SPLQGLSSNKIHNF
+484 SHHF
-498 DPFHLSPQL
+498 DTLHLSPQL
-507 KEITAIAKK
+507 REITAIARK
-516 AGVFDS
+516 AGVYDG
-522 EEMDRIRRE
+522 EEVDGVRRE
-531 GDPEMMDELKF
+531 RENEMLEDLKL
-542 NNAVREVFLNRFIHM
+542 NNAVREVFLNRFVHM

-565 IQPNCQGT
+565 IQPNCHEM

-584 VQNFD
+584 MQNFD

-597 PELHLPF
+597 PEAHLPF
-604 LSRFIESQT
+604 LSRFIESQM
-613 FTSLVDHKI
+613 FTTLVDNKI
-622 LANWGKHNS
+622 LSNWGKHDT
-631 NLRIFDLRIR
+631 NLRVFDLRIR
-641 LLRDRY
+641 FLRDRY

-654 PSYETCTTIK
+654 PSYEPCTTIR

-670 EKRLANIDYRA
+670 EKRMSHIDYRA
-681 PLPQPMDP
+681 PAPQPMDP
-689 QAESCTLFNPGHFP
+689 LAESCTQFNPGHFP

-715 NKKRSS
+715 KSKKRSS

-735 HTGLSGDQRDKVIHE
+735 HTGLSSDQRDRIMHD

-760 DMSPAYMAQTNWKFV
+760 DMSPAHMAQTNWNFV

-844 LLNFQELEDCNDS
+844 LLNYQELEECNDS
-857 SKPDNPNFLSP
+857 TKPVNPNFLSP
-868 APQKPSPKISSL
+868 
-880 SPLSEIVLSIRTGN
+880 
-894 ISGLGYLASQLANNF
+894 

-927 SSSNT
+927 SPSNT
-932 NSLRKKPLQERWPT
+932 NSLRKKSLQERWPS
-946 DRSGERRSRA
+946 DRSIERRSR
-956 QDSSGVPTL
+956 QSESGVPTL
-965 RPLPISVTFDMR
+965 RPLPISITFDMR

-1003 VLSKHLTALLGNG
+1003 VLSKNLTTLLSDSE
-1016 KLLQDLY
+1016 LLRSLY
-1023 KRYAFLRCED
+1023 KRYAFLRCDD

-1057 ASTMVPYRVVIFPSR
+1057 TTTIVPYRVVIFPSR
-1072 KLSGASTSSN
+1072 KLSGASTSAN

-1090 HGQTSKIPVP
+1090 LGQTNNIAVP
-1100 RNQVELVFQHKN
+1100 KGQVELVFQHKN

-1166 RILVGELVPSHITSD
+1166 RILVGEIVPSHVTSD

-1200 PRRSDLKLTIPDI
+1200 PRRSDLKLTVPEI

-1268 NLYLWDYFERA
+1268 NLYLWDYFERV
-1279 QQHFEVLLREEVER
+1279 QQHFEVILREDMER
-1293 EQLTGIT
+1293 EQLTGIA
-1300 RDGRDHGLGS
+1300 RDGRDHGLAS
-1310 MAELVT
+1310 MDEFVS
-1316 LVSRINGSSSHLG
+1316 LVSRINASSSHLG

-1343 AHLLSRILLPLQR
+1343 AHLLPRILLPLQR

-1364 DESSFLRD
+1364 DDSSFLRD

-1380 NVLSALNEFEFIL
+1380 NVLSALNEFNIVL
-1393 ESSLTRGID
+1393 ERSLTRGID

>member
-1 MTTPSQRESQ
+1 
-11 RLFDYFAIIGL
+11 
-22 SPDGG
+22 
-27 LDPDRLQGE
+27 
-36 EVVVPPLERS
+36 EVAVLPPLERS
-46 YLARVLGHYP
+46 YKGRVLGYYP
-56 DHAPPALPFDSHAVQ
+56 DQSPSSIPFDHHAVQ

-83 QKHMLEPR
+83 QKHFLKPR

-139 HAKGTSGTPTNTRD
+139 HAKAASGTPPSRD
-153 TRSLPRQFRLSSP
+153 TRSLPRQFRLTAP

-171 LHFYDITKDQLYVT
+171 LHFYDITKDQLFVT

-197 YAGRKFLTELYRFFI
+197 LSAQKFLAGLYRFFI

-217 AVSLESHVYNLLY
+217 GVSLESHVYNLLY
-230 EVPAPPPGRCVA
+230 EVPAPPAGRCVA
-242 FSSVGKTHICQR
+242 FSCVGKMHICHR
-254 PTSHELPLFEY
+254 PTSHELPLLEY
-265 SLREFFQSLGVES
+265 SMRDFFAGLGVES

-292 ILVSSDYYKLMMV
+292 ILVSSDYYKLMLV
-305 AESICTLIFP
+305 AESISCLIFP
-315 FVWQHVYVPILPSS
+315 FVWQHVYVPILPTS

-341 MGLQCSHDSR
+341 MGLQCALDSR
-351 DLIQIP
+351 DTIQIP

-368 EGTVEVPEDLPQFP
+368 EGTVEVPEDLPHFP
-382 HRADFI
+382 HRTDFI
-388 QELNQLLNKWE
+388 QELNQILLKWE
-399 VPMGKLDRKSAS
+399 VPNGKLDR
-411 QGPGAEHW
+411 
-419 TPDYQSGTMPTKLS
+419 
-433 WNLNEH
+433 NLNEH

-460 VSSTEGSISGSHSSI
+460 VSSTEGSMCGSHSSI
-475 TSVNTSSSP
+475 TSLPSSTVACPPNSCRTP
-484 SPLQGLSSNKIHNF
+484 HLDPLN
-498 DPFHLSPQL
+498 LSPQL
-507 KEITAIAKK
+507 REITAIAKK
-516 AGVFDS
+516 AGVYDYD
-522 EEMDRIRRE
+522 EVDRVRRD
-531 GDPEMMDELKF
+531 GGILDELKF
-542 NNAVREVFLNRFIHM
+542 NNAVREIFLNRFVHM

-565 IQPNCQGT
+565 IQPNCHET

-584 VQNFD
+584 MQNFD

-597 PELHLPF
+597 PEAHLPF
-604 LSRFIESQT
+604 LSRFIESQM
-613 FTSLVDHKI
+613 FTTLVDNKI
-622 LANWGKHNS
+622 LSNWGKHDT
-631 NLRIFDLRIR
+631 NLRIFDFRIR
-641 LLRDRY
+641 LLRERY

-654 PSYETCTTIK
+654 PSYEPCFTIR
-664 ETEQIL
+664 ETEQVL
-670 EKRLANIDYRA
+670 EKRLSHVDYRA
-681 PLPQPMDP
+681 PAPQPMDP
-689 QAESCTLFNPGHFP
+689 QAESCTQFNPGHFP

-715 NKKRSS
+715 NSKKRSS
-721 HAWRRRERQERHLE
+721 HAWRRRERQVRHLE
-735 HTGLSGDQRDKVIHE
+735 HAGLTSDQRDKVMHDVK
-750 AKSKLQPKLA
+750 AKLHPKLA
-760 DMSPAYMAQTNWKFV
+760 DMSPAHMAQTNWKFV
-775 EQLLK
+775 EQLLR

-844 LLNFQELEDCNDS
+844 LLNFQELEDCSDT
-857 SKPDNPNFLSP
+857 SKHLSTNYLSP
-868 APQKPSPKISSL
+868 
-880 SPLSEIVLSIRTGN
+880 
-894 ISGLGYLASQLANNF
+894 

-927 SSSNT
+927 SPSNS
-932 NSLRKKPLQERWPT
+932 NSLRKKSLQERWPG
-946 DRSGERRSRA
+946 DRSLERRSR
-956 QDSSGVPTL
+956 SSEPGVPTL
-965 RPLPISVTFDMR
+965 RPLPVSVTFDMR

-1003 VLSKHLTALLGNG
+1003 LLSKHLTSLLSGYE
-1016 KLLQDLY
+1016 LLRTLY
-1023 KRYAFLRCED
+1023 KRYAFLRCDD

-1057 ASTMVPYRVVIFPSR
+1057 TSTVVPYRVVIFPSR
-1072 KLSGASTSSN
+1072 KSSGATTSAN
-1082 AWVSLGGT
+1082 AWVSIGGT
-1090 HGQTSKIPVP
+1090 LGQTNNIPVP
-1100 RNQVELVFQHKN
+1100 RGQVELVFQHKN
-1112 LGLLTTLRIGHD
+1112 LGLLTTLRVGHD

-1166 RILVGELVPSHITSD
+1166 RILVGEIVPCHVTSD

-1187 RTPPRCRSPNMPG
+1187 RTPPRCRSPNVPG
-1200 PRRSDLKLTIPDI
+1200 PRRSDLRLTVPDI
-1213 QQHLGDSVNNLVKY
+1213 QQHLGDSVNSLVKY

-1247 LVCCLEQVFSY
+1247 LVCCLEQVFQY

-1268 NLYLWDYFERA
+1268 NLYLWDYFERVH
-1279 QQHFEVLLREEVER
+1279 QQFEVVLREEMER
-1293 EQLTGIT
+1293 EQLTGIA
-1300 RDGRDHGLGS
+1300 RDNRDHGLTS
-1310 MAELVT
+1310 MAEFVNLVT
-1316 LVSRINGSSSHLG
+1316 RINASSSHLG

-1343 AHLLSRILLPLQR
+1343 AHLLPRILLPLQR
-1356 SPVTSHMY
+1356 SSVTAHMY
-1364 DESSFLRD
+1364 DDSAFLRD

-1380 NVLSALNEFEFIL
+1380 NVLSALNEFEFVL

>member
-1 MTTPSQRESQ
+1 M
-11 RLFDYFAIIGL
+11 
-22 SPDGG
+22 
-27 LDPDRLQGE
+27 
-36 EVVVPPLERS
+36 
-46 YLARVLGHYP
+46 
-56 DHAPPALPFDSHAVQ
+56 PFDNHAVQ

-83 QKHMLEPR
+83 QKHVLEPK

-139 HAKGTSGTPTNTRD
+139 HAKAASGATPDKRD
-153 TRSLPRQFRLSSP
+153 TRSLPRQFRLSAP

-197 YAGRKFLTELYRFFI
+197 NSAKKFLKGLYRFFI
-212 QCESS
+212 QCESGG
-217 AVSLESHVYNLLY
+217 VSLESHVYNLLY
-230 EVPAPPPGRCVA
+230 EVPAPPHGRCVA
-242 FSSVGKTHICQR
+242 FSCFGKMQVCQC
-254 PTSHELPLFEY
+254 PTSQELPLFVY
-265 SLREFFQSLGVES
+265 SLKEFFTVLNVES
-278 VVQLLTCVLLENQV
+278 VVQLLTCVLLENQI
-292 ILVSSDYYKLMMV
+292 ILVSSDYYKLMLV
-305 AESICTLIFP
+305 AESICALMFP
-315 FVWQHVYVPILPSS
+315 FVWQHVYVPILPAS

-341 MGLQCSHDSR
+341 MGLQCSNDSR
-351 DLIQIP
+351 DTIQIP

-382 HRADFI
+382 HKVDFI
-388 QELNQLLNKWE
+388 HELTQLLLKWE
-399 VPMGKLDRKSAS
+399 VPAGKLDR
-411 QGPGAEHW
+411 
-419 TPDYQSGTMPTKLS
+419 
-433 WNLNEH
+433 NLNEH

-450 FSWSHDSDSG
+450 CSWSHDSDSG

-475 TSVNTSSSP
+475 TSLPPSSVASSTSPAQGPPSSSR
-484 SPLQGLSSNKIHNF
+484 SHHF
-498 DPFHLSPQL
+498 DTLHLSPQL
-507 KEITAIAKK
+507 REITAIARK
-516 AGVFDS
+516 AGVYDG
-522 EEMDRIRRE
+522 EEVDGVRRE
-531 GDPEMMDELKF
+531 RENEMLEDLKL
-542 NNAVREVFLNRFIHM
+542 NNAVREVFLNRFVHM

-565 IQPNCQGT
+565 IQPNCHEM

-584 VQNFD
+584 MQNFD

-597 PELHLPF
+597 PEAHLPF
-604 LSRFIESQT
+604 LSRFIESQM
-613 FTSLVDHKI
+613 FTTLVDNKI
-622 LANWGKHNS
+622 LSNWGKHDT
-631 NLRIFDLRIR
+631 NLRVFDLRIR
-641 LLRDRY
+641 FLRY

-654 PSYETCTTIK
+654 PSYEPCTTIR

-670 EKRLANIDYRA
+670 EKRMSHIDYRA
-681 PLPQPMDP
+681 PAPQPMDP
-689 QAESCTLFNPGHFP
+689 LAESCTQFNPGHFP

-715 NKKRSS
+715 KSKKRSS

-735 HTGLSGDQRDKVIHE
+735 HTGLSSDQRDRIMHD

-760 DMSPAYMAQTNWKFV
+760 DMSPAHMAQTNWNFV

-844 LLNFQELEDCNDS
+844 LLNYQELEECNDS
-857 SKPDNPNFLSP
+857 TKPVNPNFLSP
-868 APQKPSPKISSL
+868 VPQNSAPKISSM
-880 SPLSEIVLSIRTGN
+880 SPLSEILLSIKSGN
-894 ISGLGYLASQLANNF
+894 ISGLGSLASQLANNF

-927 SSSNT
+927 SPSNT
-932 NSLRKKPLQERWPT
+932 NSLRKKSLQERWPS
-946 DRSGERRSRA
+946 DRSIERRSR
-956 QDSSGVPTL
+956 QSESGVPTL
-965 RPLPISVTFDMR
+965 RPLPISITFDMR

-1003 VLSKHLTALLGNG
+1003 VLSKNLTTLLSDSE
-1016 KLLQDLY
+1016 LLRSLY
-1023 KRYAFLRCED
+1023 KRYAFLRCDD

-1057 ASTMVPYRVVIFPSR
+1057 TTTIVPYRVVIFPSR
-1072 KLSGASTSSN
+1072 KLSGASTSAN

-1090 HGQTSKIPVP
+1090 LGQTNNIAVP
-1100 RNQVELVFQHKN
+1100 KGQVELVFQHKN

-1166 RILVGELVPSHITSD
+1166 RILVGEIVPSHVTSD

-1200 PRRSDLKLTIPDI
+1200 PRRSDLKLTVPEI

-1268 NLYLWDYFERA
+1268 NLYLWDYFERV
-1279 QQHFEVLLREEVER
+1279 QQHFEVILREDMER
-1293 EQLTGIT
+1293 EQLTGIA
-1300 RDGRDHGLGS
+1300 RDGRDHGLAS
-1310 MAELVT
+1310 MDEFVS
-1316 LVSRINGSSSHLG
+1316 LVSRINASSSHLG

-1343 AHLLSRILLPLQR
+1343 AHLLPRILLPLQR

-1364 DESSFLRD
+1364 DDSSFLRD

-1380 NVLSALNEFEFIL
+1380 NVLSALNEFNIVL
-1393 ESSLTRGID
+1393 ERSLTRGID

>member
-1 MTTPSQRESQ
+1 MSSPSQRESQ

-27 LDPDRLQGE
+27 LEPDHLQGDV
-36 EVVVPPLERS
+36 VVVPPLERS
-46 YLARVLGHYP
+46 YKARVLGHYP
-56 DHAPPALPFDSHAVQ
+56 DHAPTAMPFDNHAVQ

-83 QKHMLEPR
+83 QKHVLEPK

-139 HAKGTSGTPTNTRD
+139 HAKAASGATPDKRD
-153 TRSLPRQFRLSSP
+153 TRSLPRQFRLSAP

-197 YAGRKFLTELYRFFI
+197 NSAKKFLKGLYRFFI
-212 QCESS
+212 QCESGG
-217 AVSLESHVYNLLY
+217 VSLESHVYNLLY
-230 EVPAPPPGRCVA
+230 EVPAPPHGRCVA
-242 FSSVGKTHICQR
+242 FSCFGKMQVCQC
-254 PTSHELPLFEY
+254 PTSQELPLFVY
-265 SLREFFQSLGVES
+265 SLKEFFTVLNVES
-278 VVQLLTCVLLENQV
+278 VVQLLTCVLLENQI
-292 ILVSSDYYKLMMV
+292 ILVSSDYYKLMLV
-305 AESICTLIFP
+305 AESICALMFP
-315 FVWQHVYVPILPSS
+315 FVWQHVYVPILPAS

-341 MGLQCSHDSR
+341 MGLQCSNDSR
-351 DLIQIP
+351 DTIQIP

-382 HRADFI
+382 HKVDFI
-388 QELNQLLNKWE
+388 HELTQLLLKWE
-399 VPMGKLDRKSAS
+399 VPAGKLDR
-411 QGPGAEHW
+411 
-419 TPDYQSGTMPTKLS
+419 
-433 WNLNEH
+433 NLNEH

-450 FSWSHDSDSG
+450 CSWSHDSDSG

-475 TSVNTSSSP
+475 TSLPPSSVASSTSPAQGPPSSSR
-484 SPLQGLSSNKIHNF
+484 SHHF
-498 DPFHLSPQL
+498 DTLHLSPQL
-507 KEITAIAKK
+507 REITAIARK
-516 AGVFDS
+516 AGVYDGD
-522 EEMDRIRRE
+522 EVDGVRRE
-531 GDPEMMDELKF
+531 RENEMLEDLKL
-542 NNAVREVFLNRFIHM
+542 NNAVREVFLNRFVHM

-565 IQPNCQGT
+565 IQPNCHEM

-584 VQNFD
+584 MQNFD

-597 PELHLPF
+597 PEAHLPF
-604 LSRFIESQT
+604 LSRFIESQM
-613 FTSLVDHKI
+613 FTTLVDNKI
-622 LANWGKHNS
+622 LSNWGKHDT
-631 NLRIFDLRIR
+631 NLRVFDLRIR
-641 LLRDRY
+641 FLRY

-654 PSYETCTTIK
+654 PSYEPCTTIR

-670 EKRLANIDYRA
+670 EKRLSHIDYRA
-681 PLPQPMDP
+681 PAPQPMDP
-689 QAESCTLFNPGHFP
+689 LAESCTQFNPGHFP

-715 NKKRSS
+715 KSKKRSS

-735 HTGLSGDQRDKVIHE
+735 HTGLSSDQRDRIMHD

-760 DMSPAYMAQTNWKFV
+760 DMSPAHMAQTNWNFV

-844 LLNFQELEDCNDS
+844 LLNYQELEECNDS
-857 SKPDNPNFLSP
+857 TKPVNPNFLSP
-868 APQKPSPKISSL
+868 VPQNSAPKISSM
-880 SPLSEIVLSIRTGN
+880 SPLSEILLSIKSGN
-894 ISGLGYLASQLANNF
+894 ISGLGSLASQLANNF

-927 SSSNT
+927 SPSNT
-932 NSLRKKPLQERWPT
+932 NSLRKKSLQERWPS
-946 DRSGERRSRA
+946 DRSIERRSR
-956 QDSSGVPTL
+956 QSESGVPTL
-965 RPLPISVTFDMR
+965 RPLPISITFDMR

-1003 VLSKHLTALLGNG
+1003 VLSKNLTTLLSDSE
-1016 KLLQDLY
+1016 LLRSLY
-1023 KRYAFLRCED
+1023 KRYAFLRCDD

-1057 ASTMVPYRVVIFPSR
+1057 TTTIVPYRVVIFPSR
-1072 KLSGASTSSN
+1072 KLSGASTSAN

-1090 HGQTSKIPVP
+1090 LGQTNNIAVP
-1100 RNQVELVFQHKN
+1100 KGQVELVFQHKN

-1166 RILVGELVPSHITSD
+1166 RILVGEIVPSHVTSD

-1200 PRRSDLKLTIPDI
+1200 PRRSDLKLTVPEI

-1268 NLYLWDYFERA
+1268 NLYLWDYFERV
-1279 QQHFEVLLREEVER
+1279 QQHFEVILREDMER
-1293 EQLTGIT
+1293 EQLTGIA
-1300 RDGRDHGLGS
+1300 RDGRDHGLAS
-1310 MAELVT
+1310 MDEFVS
-1316 LVSRINGSSSHLG
+1316 LVSRINASSSHLG

-1343 AHLLSRILLPLQR
+1343 AHLLPRILLPLQR

-1364 DESSFLRD
+1364 DDSSFLRD

-1380 NVLSALNEFEFIL
+1380 NVLSALNEFNIVL
-1393 ESSLTRGID
+1393 ERSLTRGID

>member
-1 MTTPSQRESQ
+1 
-11 RLFDYFAIIGL
+11 
-22 SPDGG
+22 
-27 LDPDRLQGE
+27 
-36 EVVVPPLERS
+36 
-46 YLARVLGHYP
+46 
-56 DHAPPALPFDSHAVQ
+56 
-71 MLCLPRGLQFRT
+71 
-83 QKHMLEPR
+83 
-91 FHPFLVTKED
+91 
-101 GSRAHGFAYVFY
+101 
-113 EEVNSKQICTA
+113 

-139 HAKGTSGTPTNTRD
+139 HAKAASGATPDKRD
-153 TRSLPRQFRLSSP
+153 TRSLPRQFRLSAP

-197 YAGRKFLTELYRFFI
+197 NSAKKFLKGLYRFFI
-212 QCESS
+212 QCESGG
-217 AVSLESHVYNLLY
+217 VSLESHVYNLLY
-230 EVPAPPPGRCVA
+230 EVPAPPHGRCVA
-242 FSSVGKTHICQR
+242 FSCFGKMQVCQC
-254 PTSHELPLFEY
+254 PTSQELPLFVY
-265 SLREFFQSLGVES
+265 SLKEFFTVLNVES
-278 VVQLLTCVLLENQV
+278 VVQLLTCVLLENQI
-292 ILVSSDYYKLMMV
+292 ILVSSDYYKLMLV
-305 AESICTLIFP
+305 AESICALMFP
-315 FVWQHVYVPILPSS
+315 FVWQHVYVPILPAS

-341 MGLQCSHDSR
+341 MGLQCSNDSR
-351 DLIQIP
+351 DTIQIP

-382 HRADFI
+382 HKVDFI
-388 QELNQLLNKWE
+388 HELTQLLLKWE
-399 VPMGKLDRKSAS
+399 VPAGKLDR
-411 QGPGAEHW
+411 
-419 TPDYQSGTMPTKLS
+419 
-433 WNLNEH
+433 NLNEH

-450 FSWSHDSDSG
+450 CSWSHDSDSG

-475 TSVNTSSSP
+475 TSLPPSSVASSTSPAQGPPSSSR
-484 SPLQGLSSNKIHNF
+484 SHHF
-498 DPFHLSPQL
+498 DTLHLSPQL
-507 KEITAIAKK
+507 REITAIARK
-516 AGVFDS
+516 AGVYDG
-522 EEMDRIRRE
+522 EEVDGVRRE
-531 GDPEMMDELKF
+531 RENEMLEDLKL
-542 NNAVREVFLNRFIHM
+542 NNAVREVFLNRFVHM

-565 IQPNCQGT
+565 IQPNCHEM

-584 VQNFD
+584 MQNFD

-597 PELHLPF
+597 PEAHLPF
-604 LSRFIESQT
+604 LSRFIESQM
-613 FTSLVDHKI
+613 FTTLVDNKI
-622 LANWGKHNS
+622 LSNWGKHDT
-631 NLRIFDLRIR
+631 NLRVFDLRIR
-641 LLRDRY
+641 FLRDRY

-654 PSYETCTTIK
+654 PSYEPCTTIR

-670 EKRLANIDYRA
+670 EKRMSHIDYRA
-681 PLPQPMDP
+681 PAPQPMDP
-689 QAESCTLFNPGHFP
+689 LAESCTQFNPGHFP

-715 NKKRSS
+715 KSKKRSS

-735 HTGLSGDQRDKVIHE
+735 HTGLSSDQRDRIMHD

-760 DMSPAYMAQTNWKFV
+760 DMSPAHMAQTNWNFV

-844 LLNFQELEDCNDS
+844 LLNYQELEECNDS
-857 SKPDNPNFLSP
+857 TKPVNPNFLSP
-868 APQKPSPKISSL
+868 
-880 SPLSEIVLSIRTGN
+880 
-894 ISGLGYLASQLANNF
+894 

-927 SSSNT
+927 SPSNT
-932 NSLRKKPLQERWPT
+932 NSLRKKSLQERWPS
-946 DRSGERRSRA
+946 DRSIERRSR
-956 QDSSGVPTL
+956 QSESGVPTL
-965 RPLPISVTFDMR
+965 RPLPISITFDMR

-1003 VLSKHLTALLGNG
+1003 VLSKNLTTLLSDSE
-1016 KLLQDLY
+1016 LLRSLY
-1023 KRYAFLRCED
+1023 KRYAFLRCDD

-1057 ASTMVPYRVVIFPSR
+1057 TTTIVPYRVVIFPSR
-1072 KLSGASTSSN
+1072 KLSGASTSAN

-1090 HGQTSKIPVP
+1090 LGQTNNIAVP
-1100 RNQVELVFQHKN
+1100 KGQVELVFQHKN

-1166 RILVGELVPSHITSD
+1166 RILVGEIVPSHVTSD

-1200 PRRSDLKLTIPDI
+1200 PRRSDLKLTVPEI

-1268 NLYLWDYFERA
+1268 NLYLWDYFERV
-1279 QQHFEVLLREEVER
+1279 QQHFEVILREDMER
-1293 EQLTGIT
+1293 EQLTGIA
-1300 RDGRDHGLGS
+1300 RDGRDHGLAS
-1310 MAELVT
+1310 MDEFVS
-1316 LVSRINGSSSHLG
+1316 LVSRINASSSHLG

-1343 AHLLSRILLPLQR
+1343 AHLLPRILLPLQR

-1364 DESSFLRD
+1364 DDSSFLRD

-1380 NVLSALNEFEFIL
+1380 NVLSALNEFNIVL
-1393 ESSLTRGID
+1393 ERSLTRGID